1 MARNPINDATQ
12 GASVRV
18 PLVVLQLLF
27 TFFLSYHVQLEDLV
41 TGHDAPTLGLIV
53 LAMAILCLPNS
64 LLNTRWAIFFL
75 TAANTA
81 LLVKLT
87 QEARTIEPGLYLGY
101 VLVMLT
107 ASFSPS
113 HTQFLVLGG
122 LLSIVYGTSVY
133 QFGALSAEHSLL
145 VPILFAMALIY
156 VNQTYSAGDDLKPTS
171 ETEDRARS
179 EAMCDALTGLPNRA
193 QFTDWLWRAIQCA
206 RNNHEF
212 LFAVLFVDLDGFK
225 PINDGLGHKAG
236 DAVLIE
242 TARRLHA
249 CLRKGDVVARH
260 GGDEFTLLI
269 NNVNG
274 KDDAIRVAERV
285 LRKVK
290 EPINIPRKRVQV
302 GASIGIALST
312 NLHERPEDL
321 IRDADLAMYRAKSQ
335 GKGNYAVSDQLRD
348 TKVPEGVK
356 LKLPSKD
363 AAAEVKLPSPDAPSP
378 DIASE
383 ASN

>member
-1 MARNPINDATQ
+1 MARHPGR
-12 GASVRV
+12 GAADGSSLRV
-18 PLVVLQLLF
+18 SLALIQILF
-27 TFFLSYHVQLEDLV
+27 TVLLSYHDAFTDLII
-41 TGHDAPTLGLIV
+41 GHDDAVLGLTFLTIV
-53 LAMAILCLPNS
+53 ILCLPHS
-64 LLNTRWAIFFL
+64 LLNTRWAIFIL

-81 LLVKLT
+81 ILVKVTL
-87 QEARTIEPGLYLGY
+87 QARTIEPGLYLGY
-101 VLVMLT
+101 ILVMLT

-113 HTQFLVLGG
+113 YAQFLVLGG
-122 LLSIVYGTSVY
+122 LLCTVYGMSVY
-133 QFGALSAEHSLL
+133 QFGSLFAEQSLV
-145 VPILFAMALIY
+145 VPILLAMTLVYA
-156 VNQTYSAGDDLKPTS
+156 NKTYTADDAVKQGADADDKS
-171 ETEDRARS
+171 RS
-179 EAMCDALTGLPNRA
+179 EAMTDALTGLPNRA

-206 RNNHEF
+206 RNNREF

-274 KDDAIRVAERV
+274 KEDAIRVAERV

-290 EPINIPRKRVQV
+290 EPIDLARKRVQV

-312 NLHERPEDL
+312 NIHERPEDL

-335 GKGNYAVSDQLRD
+335 GKGNYSVSDQLRD
-348 TKVPEGVK
+348 TKVPEGVS
-356 LKLPSKD
+356 LK
-363 AAAEVKLPSPDAPSP
+363 VQRPDAPSSGT
-378 DIASE
+378 ASE
-383 ASN
+383 ASH

>member
-1 MARNPINDATQ
+1 MAMGSNKGTADGSAL
-12 GASVRV
+12 RV
-18 PLVVLQLLF
+18 SLALLQILFIVL
-27 TFFLSYHVQLEDLV
+27 LSYHDAFTDLIIS
-41 TGHDAPTLGLIV
+41 HDDAVLGLIF
-53 LAMAILCLPNS
+53 LTIGILCLPHS
-64 LLNTRWAIFFL
+64 LLNTRWALFFL

-81 LLVKLT
+81 ILVKVTL
-87 QEARTIEPGLYLGY
+87 QARIIEPGLYLAY
-101 VLVMLT
+101 ILVMLT

-113 HTQFLVLGG
+113 YAQFLFLGA
-122 LLSIVYGTSVY
+122 LLCTVYGMSVY
-133 QFGALSAEHSLL
+133 QFGSLFAEQSLV
-145 VPILFAMALIY
+145 VPILLAMTLVYAKRTHTAEDA
-156 VNQTYSAGDDLKPTS
+156 VTGDADA
-171 ETEDRARS
+171 EDKARS

-193 QFTDWLWRAIQCA
+193 QFTDWLWRAIQCG

-242 TARRLHA
+242 TAKRLHA

-274 KDDAIRVAERV
+274 KEDAIRVAERV

-290 EPINIPRKRVQV
+290 EPIDLARKRVQV

-312 NLHERPEDL
+312 NIHERPEDL

-335 GKGNYAVSDQLRD
+335 GKGNYSVSDQLRD
-348 TKVPEGVK
+348 TKVPEGARMK
-356 LKLPSKD
+356 LRPPD
-363 AAAEVKLPSPDAPSP
+363 AASPET
-378 DIASE
+378 ASE

>member
-1 MARNPINDATQ
+1 MAMESNK
-12 GASVRV
+12 GAADGSSLRV
-18 PLVVLQLLF
+18 SLALLQILFIVL
-27 TFFLSYHVQLEDLV
+27 LSYHDAFTDLIIS
-41 TGHDAPTLGLIV
+41 HDDAILGLIFLTIV
-53 LAMAILCLPNS
+53 ILCLPHS
-64 LLNTRWAIFFL
+64 LLNTRGAIFFL

-81 LLVKLT
+81 ILVKVTL
-87 QEARTIEPGLYLGY
+87 QARSIEPGLYLGY
-101 VLVMLT
+101 ILVMLT

-113 HTQFLVLGG
+113 YAQFLFLGG
-122 LLSIVYGTSVY
+122 LLCTVYGMSVH
-133 QFGALSAEHSLL
+133 QFGSLFAEQSLV
-145 VPILFAMALIY
+145 VPILLAMTLVYA
-156 VNQTYSAGDDLKPTS
+156 NRTYTA
-171 ETEDRARS
+171 EDAVKQGADAEDKARS

-193 QFTDWLWRAIQCA
+193 QFTDWLWRAIQCG

-242 TARRLHA
+242 TAKRLHA

-260 GGDEFTLLI
+260 GGDEFTLLV

-274 KDDAIRVAERV
+274 KEDAIRVAERV

-290 EPINIPRKRVQV
+290 EPIDLARKRVQV

-312 NLHERPEDL
+312 NIHERPEDL

-335 GKGNYAVSDQLRD
+335 GKGNYSVSDQLRD
-348 TKVPEGVK
+348 TKVPEGARMK
-356 LKLPSKD
+356 LRPPG
-363 AAAEVKLPSPDAPSP
+363 AASPGT
-378 DIASE
+378 ASE